1 MNHGSIDLTTEDI
14 ERLAAEV
21 WDVAAKEALAKGLPV
36 TGYHDGYLFRYQ
48 PGKGIEVFA
57 PGNSDDRARDAV
69 PSVGTGEEGAG
80 TEAAAAT
87 IDGAVR
93 ASSIDDDSLAE
104 AATGVALPVR
114 EPAVAIDGRPD
125 PDESLA
131 EIGIKAIEF
140 ARQNANAT
148 LELTAK
154 LFAAKTFAQMVALAT
169 THAYQQ
175 FQALS
180 PQSNGRAECVSA
192 PGADAVGP
200 SEASPPKRQRQ
211 KKAAPAAGSD
221 ASAAP

>member
-57 PGNSDDRARDAV
+57 PGNSDDRARDPV
-69 PSVGTGEEGAG
+69 PSIGTGEEGAG
-80 TEAAAAT
+80 TEAAAAA

-93 ASSIDDDSLAE
+93 ASSIDDGSSAE
-104 AATGVALPVR
+104 AARGVVLPVR
-114 EPAVAIDGRPD
+114 EPAAVAIDGQSD

-154 LFAAKTFAQMVALAT
+154 LFAAKTFAQVVALAT
-169 THAYQQ
+169 AHAYQQ

-180 PQSNGRAECVSA
+180 PQSKARAERV
-192 PGADAVGP
+192 P
-200 SEASPPKRQRQ
+200 
-211 KKAAPAAGSD
+211 APAAVAVEPSEECPAG
-221 ASAAP
+221 AAKTGESRAGGGL

>member
-1 MNHGSIDLTTEDI
+1 MNHGSIDLTIEDI

-21 WDVAAKEALAKGLPV
+21 WDSAAKEALAKGLPV

-57 PGNSDDRARDAV
+57 PSCSDERACDAV
-69 PSVGTGEEGAG
+69 PTDGTGE
-80 TEAAAAT
+80 TAASPEVAVAT
-87 IDGAVR
+87 VEGAVR
-93 ASSIDDDSLAE
+93 SGSVDDGRIDDDS
-104 AATGVALPVR
+104 AAAAASEVAPPVC
-114 EPAVAIDGRPD
+114 EPAALAIDGRSH

-154 LFAAKTFAQMVALAT
+154 LFTAKSFAQVVALAT
-169 THAYQQ
+169 AHAYQQ

-180 PQSNGRAECVSA
+180 AQSKDRAERV
-192 PGADAVGP
+192 
-200 SEASPPKRQRQ
+200 SEAAAETRPPKGQPRQ
-211 KKAAPAAGSD
+211 KAVQAAGSE